1 MNIAIIGTGNVGQ
14 ALASSARRA
23 GHHVTIAGR
32 DAGKASTTAIELGV
46 ESADTPREAAAD
58 AQMVV
63 IAVPTESLDAVADEL
78 TDVVSGKPVI
88 DATNRMQPDLTAQ
101 SNAERLQDRLP
112 SALVVK
118 AFNTNFASRQAEPK
132 VNGIAVDAYVAS
144 DDPAAKQRVLD
155 LAGEIGFVPVD
166 AGSLSASR
174 TLEGMA
180 WINITRNIAGGSWQ
194 GGLVLLEP
202 AKAA

>member
-1 MNIAIIGTGNVGQ
+1 MNIAIIGTGNVGR
-14 ALASSARRA
+14 ALASSAQRA

-46 ESADTPREAAAD
+46 DSAQSPRDAAAD

-63 IAVPTESLDAVADEL
+63 LAVPTESLDGLADEL
-78 TDVVSGKPVI
+78 SDVVGDKPVV
-88 DATNRMQPDLTAQ
+88 DVTNRMQPDLTAP
-101 SNAERLQDRLP
+101 SNAEHLQDRLP
-112 SALVVK
+112 NAHVVK

-132 VNGIAVDAYVAS
+132 VNGIGVDAYVAGN
-144 DDPAAKQRVLD
+144 DPAAKQKVLD
-155 LAGEIGFVPVD
+155 LAGEIGFRPID
-166 AGSLSASR
+166 ASPLSASR

-180 WINITRNIAGGSWQ
+180 WINITRNMAGGSWQ